1 MQRCVMADKTKDFQ
15 TEKMLRGDHIV
26 RGTAADGQIRAFAV
40 TARDTVQA
48 AKEAHHTSP
57 LVTAALG
64 RLMMSG
70 LMMGVMFKNP
80 GELVTL
86 SVRGDGPI
94 GGLTVT
100 ANTEGQVKGFANHPN
115 VWLSPNE
122 KGKLDVGGGIGF
134 GSLTVIRDEPGA
146 DPYSSSVELASGEI
160 GDDITYYFAMSE
172 QVPTSVGVGVLVDRD
187 TSVRQAGGFLVQLM
201 PDCSDEV
208 ADKLEANL
216 AQINSVTDMLEDGL
230 LPADIL
236 RRVLDGLD
244 FQELEAIPAEFHCG
258 CNEDRAIRAVL
269 ALGIDELQSLVD
281 DGEPA
286 EVYCHFCGK
295 RYTLPPDKL
304 KLLLAAGVKAESQ
317 EAEEESGKAT
327 E

>member
-1 MQRCVMADKTKDFQ
+1 MADKTKDFQ

-100 ANTEGQVKGFANHPN
+100 ANTKGQVKGFANHPN
-115 VWLSPNE
+115 VWLPPNE

-172 QVPTSVGVGVLVDRD
+172 QVPTSVGVGVLVGKD
-187 TSVRQAGGFLVQLM
+187 TSVKQAGGFLVQLM
-201 PDCSDEV
+201 PDCSDE
-208 ADKLEANL
+208 ATDTLEANL
-216 AQINSVTDMLEDGL
+216 AHINSVTDMLEDGL

-295 RYTLPPDKL
+295 RYTLNPDKL

>member
-1 MQRCVMADKTKDFQ
+1 MADKTKDFQ

-115 VWLSPNE
+115 VWLPPNE

-172 QVPTSVGVGVLVDRD
+172 QVPTSVGVGVLVGKD
-187 TSVRQAGGFLVQLM
+187 TSVKQAGGFLVQLM

-208 ADKLEANL
+208 TDTLEANL

-281 DGEPA
+281 DGEPV

-295 RYTLPPDKL
+295 RYTLNPDKL

-317 EAEEESGKAT
+317 EAEEESDAGVK
-327 E
+327 